1 MSRQTKSGKNVRVLA
16 EGAMMVALAF
26 VLSFMT
32 FSGSWL
38 QGGSIS
44 LEIIPIIIMGLR
56 NGPKWG
62 VATGFVAGALQLMMG
77 FSNVMYCPTIATQIG
92 CIMLDYIVAFSVLG
106 LAKPFAKIGGGNVF
120 GVSVSVIIAG
130 LLRFVC
136 HFISGIWLWGEY
148 APEGQP
154 VWLYSL
160 TYNGTYMLVN
170 IVMATVIIAILYNAA
185 SEQIVPDMEK

>member
-1 MSRQTKSGKNVRVLA
+1 MSEKTKKSKNVRVLA
-16 EGAMMVALAF
+16 EGAMLVALAF

-32 FSGSWL
+32 YSGSWL

-44 LEIIPIIIMGLR
+44 LEIIPLIIMGLR

-62 VATGFVAGALQLMMG
+62 VATGFVAGVLQLMMG
-77 FSNVMYCPTIATQIG
+77 LSNVMYCPTLVTQIG
-92 CIMLDYIVAFSVLG
+92 CILLDYVVAFSVLG
-106 LAKPFAKIGGGNVF
+106 LAQPFAKLLGGKTA
-120 GVSVSVIIAG
+120 GVAVSTVIAG

-136 HFISGIWLWGEY
+136 HFISGMWLWGAY

-160 TYNGTYMLVN
+160 TYNGTYMAVN
-170 IVMATVIIAILYNAA
+170 IVLSTVIVLLLYKSAA
-185 SEQIVPDMEK
+185 KQVMPETMN